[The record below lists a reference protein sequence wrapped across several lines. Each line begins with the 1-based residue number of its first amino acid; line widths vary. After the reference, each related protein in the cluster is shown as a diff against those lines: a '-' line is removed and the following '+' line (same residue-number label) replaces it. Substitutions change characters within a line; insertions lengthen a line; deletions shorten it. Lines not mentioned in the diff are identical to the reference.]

1 MGYARAGSSPA
12 FGTILK
18 HNFNYDYRE
27 SGFIAGSLF
36 SSYLLRNKEVSNL
49 PVNLSSYRLAIFL
62 AKPAFFN
69 SGKPFNFN
77 AKRFG
82 QSFGH

>member
-1 MGYARAGSSPA
+1 
-12 FGTILK
+12 
-18 HNFNYDYRE
+18 
-27 SGFIAGSLF
+27 
-36 SSYLLRNKEVSNL
+36 
-49 PVNLSSYRLAIFL
+49 VNLSSYRLAIFL